1 MKFALR
7 NPCKDCP
14 FRSDREYP
22 FFGRDQRGEARARE
36 LAASFTDNHLFPCH
50 KTADWVEDED
60 RDEIVQQRTEK
71 TSACAGMVIMAEQD
85 DRHSNILRIAGR
97 LGFYDPTVMNMDAPV
112 YRGYDAFIEDHTP
125 SARRSGEDLTI
136 DSASSETALN
146 SVDDMSPFF
155 PERANGDPGR
165 TQSGAH

>member
-50 KTADWVEDED
+50 KTADWVEDGE
-60 RDEIVQQRTEK
+60 REEVVQQRTEK

-125 SARRSGEDLTI
+125 SEHRSGEDRAMGSARSQVALTRI
-136 DSASSETALN
+136 
-146 SVDDMSPFF
+146 DDMSPLVS
-155 PERANGDPGR
+155 ERAEGVPGR
-165 TQSGAH
+165 TRNGDH